1 MGLEV
6 RLHFV
11 NRKAKVLIVDD
22 DHATLDLLRMILQ
35 KDKYEVM
42 LATTAE
48 EGLQTLES
56 WNADLVITDLKMP
69 GMDGL
74 EFLSELRDWD
84 TELPV
89 ILLSASANLKHLNG
103 ASHLATAIISKPFK
117 KDALLKAVRK
127 AMSKDASDP
136 DDEE

>member
-1 MGLEV
+1 M
-6 RLHFV
+6 
-11 NRKAKVLIVDD
+11 NRKAKVLVVDD

-69 GMDGL
+69 GMDGI

-89 ILLSASANLKHLNG
+89 ILLSATANLKSLNG

-117 KDALLKAVRK
+117 KDTILKAVRK
-127 AMSKDASDP
+127 AMSKDEPAR
-136 DDEE
+136 EED